1 MLKRWCHLF
10 NPVKEVLHIRHIWVH
25 ILDCPLFLWNRE
37 AFTAIGNHLGRFLHV
52 ESSLSGGLDRRIGK
66 IYVEID
72 ITQDLVAELSIEWR
86 GTVSVIELDYWGLP
100 FRRSTCNKVG
110 HLKAHCS
117 GRPIKQLNFL
127 GLLSNP
133 SSIEGFPEMNEPNV
147 EALAMDL
154 TTLSI
159 PDISLI
165 GKLQLYS
172 PSLVASLT
180 LEEFFKLKVSLL
192 NDRYILQSGLYKEG
206 LASLKDTPRVVE
218 GEDPLTTNPST
229 SLVN

>member
-1 MLKRWCHLF
+1 M
-10 NPVKEVLHIRHIWVH
+10 
-25 ILDCPLFLWNRE
+25 
-37 AFTAIGNHLGRFLHV
+37 
-52 ESSLSGGLDRRIGK
+52 
-66 IYVEID
+66 
-72 ITQDLVAELSIEWR
+72 
-86 GTVSVIELDYWGLP
+86 
-100 FRRSTCNKVG
+100 G

-117 GRPIKQLNFL
+117 GRPIKQLDCP

-133 SSIEGFPEMNEPNV
+133 SSIEESPEMNKPNV
-147 EALAMDL
+147 DALAIDL

-206 LASLKDTPRVVE
+206 LASLKDTPGVVE
-218 GEDPLTTNPST
+218 GENPLDSNPST
-229 SLVN
+229 SLVNQSIPRVSIDTLPKTSSGDSCTPVGREELLEGIYASPQGFLGPFAQPVESESITDVIPSYRDIL